1 MNRMAN
7 PLLSTALTG
16 HSEEQ
21 PGRFRFFPL
30 KPSCCPC
37 IIQTMTLSEV
47 WQVAAA
53 VIASF
58 GGGGAIVFAL
68 SGYLGKVWA
77 DRALQS
83 QRAEGER
90 QLEKQRQEYAQLNIS
105 FTHQLD
111 LASKQVQA
119 ELDRIGLLHKLRTES
134 EFQKLADLWK
144 TIARL
149 KVAFHRLPNTAYDTE
164 KPDGEARHQSCLN
177 WSKQF
182 FERWRDAFELWNEE
196 ALSIPNDIYLMA
208 AKLLQIANEE
218 LPLSLEYPDP
228 FDKTHP
234 ELLEGSALADFL
246 KKRSERAG
254 DFGKKSDDLLD
265 EIRKYLQGIK
275 GASKSKV

>member
-1 MNRMAN
+1 V
-7 PLLSTALTG
+7 S
-16 HSEEQ
+16 
-21 PGRFRFFPL
+21 L
-30 KPSCCPC
+30 KDAFES
-37 IIQTMTLSEV
+37 
-47 WQVAAA
+47 AAA
-53 VIASF
+53 VIVSL
-58 GGGGAIVFAL
+58 GGGGAIVYKL
-68 SGYLGKVWA
+68 SGFLGKLWA

-90 QLEKQRQEYAQLNIS
+90 QLEKQRQDYAQLNIS

-119 ELDRIGLLHKLRTES
+119 ELDRIGLLHKLRIES
-134 EFQKLADLWK
+134 EFQKLSDLWK

-149 KVAFHRLPNTAYDTE
+149 KVAFFRLPDTPYDPE
-164 KPDGEARHQSCLN
+164 NPDSEAHHQSRLN

-196 ALSIPNDIYLMA
+196 ALSIPNDLYVTA
-208 AKLLQIANEE
+208 AKILQIATEE

-234 ELLEGSALADFL
+234 ELLEGNALADFL

-254 DFGKKSDDLLD
+254 AFGKQSEDLLD

-275 GASKSKV
+275 AASQSKV